1 MEYLFK
7 IWDNKT
13 NSFLNNGKNL
23 SLQDIVD
30 CSEFSTIIDSFST
43 ALLVSDKRDI
53 NNILITEG
61 DLVEVIINK
70 QPHGFGKFE
79 VIYKDSAFRLKE
91 IEQNWAMILQEDNC
105 LADFEEIKII
115 GNVFEKFVD
124 NSTSL

>member
-1 MEYLFK
+1 M
-7 IWDNKT
+7 
-13 NSFLNNGKNL
+13 

-30 CSEFSTIIDSFST
+30 CSEFSTIIDAFST

-70 QPHGFGKFE
+70 QPHGFGRFE
-79 VIYKDSAFRLKE
+79 VVYKDSAFRLKE

-105 LADFEEIKII
+105 LADFEEIKVV
-115 GNVFEKFVD
+115 GNIFEKAVD
-124 NSTSL
+124 NSTIL

>member
-1 MEYLFK
+1 VEHYFK

-13 NSFLNNGKNL
+13 NSFLNNGKSM
-23 SLQDIVD
+23 SLQNIVD

-43 ALLVSDKRDI
+43 ALLVSDKKDI

-115 GNVFEKFVD
+115 GNIFKKEVD
-124 NSTSL
+124 NSDVL

>member
-1 MEYLFK
+1 M
-7 IWDNKT
+7 
-13 NSFLNNGKNL
+13 

-30 CSEFSTIIDSFST
+30 CSEFSTIIDAFSV

-79 VIYKDSAFRLKE
+79 VIYKNSALRLKE

-105 LADFEEIKII
+105 LGDFEEIKII
-115 GNVFEKFVD
+115 GNVFEKEVD
-124 NSTSL
+124 NSNAL

>member
-1 MEYLFK
+1 VEHHFK

-13 NSFLNNGKNL
+13 NSFLNNGKSM

-30 CSEFSTIIDSFST
+30 CSEFSTIIDSFSA

-79 VIYKDSAFRLKE
+79 VVYKDSAFRLKE

-115 GNVFEKFVD
+115 GNIFEKEVD

>member
-1 MEYLFK
+1 VEYKFK

-13 NSFLNNGKNL
+13 NSFLNNGKSM

-30 CSEFSTIIDSFST
+30 CSEFSTIIDAFST

-53 NNILITEG
+53 NNTLITEG

-115 GNVFEKFVD
+115 GNIFEKAVD

>member
-1 MEYLFK
+1 VEYYFK

-13 NSFLNNGKNL
+13 NSFLNNGKSM

-30 CSEFSTIIDSFST
+30 CSEFSTIVDSFST

-53 NNILITEG
+53 NNTLITEG

-105 LADFEEIKII
+105 IGDFEEIKIV
-115 GNVFEKFVD
+115 GNIFEKEVD

>member
-1 MEYLFK
+1 M
-7 IWDNKT
+7 
-13 NSFLNNGKNL
+13 

-30 CSEFSTIIDSFST
+30 CSEFSTIIDAFST
-43 ALLVSDKRDI
+43 TLLVSDKRDI

-61 DLVEVIINK
+61 DLVELIINK

-79 VIYKDSAFRLKE
+79 VFYKNSAFRLKE
-91 IEQNWAMILQEDNC
+91 VEQNWAMILQEDNC
-105 LADFEEIKII
+105 LGDFEEIKII